1 MLTTE
6 SNQYCLAAGA
16 TQGNIACTQTDT
28 FKVSLKPNNLQLSI
42 GFNL

>member
-6 SNQYCLAAGA
+6 SKQYCLAIST
-16 TQGNIACTQTDT
+16 TQCNIACTQTVM